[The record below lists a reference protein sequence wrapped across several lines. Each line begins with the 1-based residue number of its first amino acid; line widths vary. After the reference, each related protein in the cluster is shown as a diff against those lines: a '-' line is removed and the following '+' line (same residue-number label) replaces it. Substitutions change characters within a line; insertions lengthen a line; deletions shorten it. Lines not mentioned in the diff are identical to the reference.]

1 MSAYSV
7 IHLADLMNS
16 APLLITN
23 ARVRTLEGDGVAEI
37 VAIENGRIAAV
48 GSRDETRRW
57 PKAEALDAR
66 GATVLPSIIDS
77 HTHFHRAAVLRAQFI
92 DLDQE
97 SFDSIPAVLDAVRE
111 RAAQTPKDRW
121 IQGDSLREHRLKERR
136 WPVRRELDSAAPD
149 HPVILRSLGKHL
161 TMANT
166 VALRLAGIDRNTPD
180 PKGGRIEHDA
190 DGEPTG
196 VLHETAKLR
205 LDPARTDTVVPPVS
219 EDDRLRALK
228 DGIRMLQ
235 QNGVTALHEI
245 VAEPDH
251 ISDYLAL
258 RERGELGVRVRYYV
272 RAVEARTRME
282 YVTGLGLRGGLGDAW
297 LRLDG
302 IKVSVDG
309 SMESRNAALYDPY
322 PGQPDNRGIVR
333 VTQDELNEVFAQA
346 NRSHLQIAVHAIGP
360 RAVDIALTAFEYAR
374 ADLPR
379 KDHRHR
385 MEHAYVPAAPKQ
397 FERIKALDL
406 LLSDQPALLYSSG
419 DAYHEIFGADGVKNW
434 MPLRKVLD
442 MGIRVHANSDF
453 PSTPMN
459 PFIGLQAAV
468 TRCSKGG
475 REVDRSQAVT
485 IKESVHMFTTA
496 NAYASFEER
505 DAGTIAVGKRADLM
519 LIDRDPFETP
529 ADQIM
534 GTKVLA
540 TILDGD
546 VVHRA
551 SAL

>member
-1 MSAYSV
+1 MKP
-7 IHLADLMNS
+7 
-16 APLLITN
+16 APLVITN
-23 ARVRTLEGDGVAEI
+23 ARVRTLEGDGVAEM

-48 GSRDETRRW
+48 GSRVDARAWT
-57 PKAEALDAR
+57 KAEILDAQ
-66 GATVLPSIIDS
+66 GATLLPSIIDS

-97 SFDSIPAVLDAVRE
+97 SFDSIPTVLAAVRE
-111 RAAQTPKDRW
+111 RAARTPKGQW

-136 WPVRRELDSAAPD
+136 WPVRQELDSAAPGT
-149 HPVILRSLGKHL
+149 PVILRSLGKHL

-166 VALRLAGIDRNTPD
+166 LALHLAGIDRNTPD
-180 PKGGRIEHDA
+180 PKGGRIERDA
-190 DGEPTG
+190 TGEPTG

-219 EDDRLRALK
+219 EDDRLRALE

-235 QNGVTALHEI
+235 QHGVTTLHEI

-258 RERGELGVRVRYYV
+258 RERGKLGVRVRYYV
-272 RAVEARTRME
+272 RAVEARTKME
-282 YVTGLGLRGGLGDAW
+282 YLTGLGLRGGLGDAW

-333 VTQDELNEVFAQA
+333 VTQDELNEVFTQA
-346 NRSHLQIAVHAIGP
+346 NRSHLQIAAHAIGP
-360 RAVDIALTAFEYAR
+360 RAVDIALTAFEHAL

-385 MEHAYVPAAPKQ
+385 MEHAYVPAPVNQ

-419 DAYHEIFGADGVKNW
+419 DAYHEIFNEGGVNNW
-434 MPLRKVLD
+434 MPLRRVLD

-453 PSTPMN
+453 PSTPMD

-468 TRCSKGG
+468 TRRSKGG
-475 REVDRSQAVT
+475 RYVDRAQAVT
-485 IKESVHMFTTA
+485 VKEALHMFVTA
-496 NAYASFEER
+496 NAYATFEEH
-505 DAGTIAVGKRADLM
+505 DAGTVTRGKRADLI
-519 LIDRDPFETP
+519 LVDRDPCETP
-529 ADQIM
+529 AEELM
-534 GTKVLA
+534 STKVLA

>member
-1 MSAYSV
+1 
-7 IHLADLMNS
+7 MNTD
-16 APLLITN
+16 PLVITN
-23 ARVRTLEGDGVAEI
+23 VRVRTLEGERVAEM
-37 VAIENGRIAAV
+37 VAIEGGRIVAV
-48 GSRDETRRW
+48 GNRDEARGW
-57 PKAEALDAR
+57 PKAEMLDAR
-66 GATVLPSIIDS
+66 GATLLPSIIDS

-97 SFDSIPAVLDAVRE
+97 SFDSIPAVLAAVRE
-111 RAAQTPKDRW
+111 RAGRTARGSW

-136 WPVRRELDSAAPD
+136 WPERRELDSVSPD

-166 VALRLAGIDRNTPD
+166 LALRLAGIDRDTPD
-180 PKGGRIEHDA
+180 PQGGRIERDES
-190 DGEPTG
+190 GEPTG

-235 QNGVTALHEI
+235 EHGVTTLHEI

-272 RAVEARTRME
+272 RAVEARTKMD
-282 YVTGLGLRGGLGDAW
+282 YLTGLGLRGGLGDAW

-322 PGQPDNRGIVR
+322 PGQPENRGLVR
-333 VTQDELNEVFAQA
+333 VTQDELNDVFARA

-360 RAVDIALTAFEYAR
+360 RAVDIALTALEHALR
-374 ADLPR
+374 DLPR
-379 KDHRHR
+379 TDHRHR
-385 MEHAYVPAAPKQ
+385 MEHAYVPADPRQ
-397 FERIKALDL
+397 FERIRQLGL
-406 LLSDQPALLYSSG
+406 LLSDQPALLYASG

-434 MPLRKVLD
+434 MPLRKLLD

-453 PSTPMN
+453 PSTPID

-468 TRCSKGG
+468 TRRSKGG

-485 IKESVHMFTTA
+485 IQEAVHMFTTA
-496 NAYASFEER
+496 NAYATFEER

-519 LIDRDPFETP
+519 LVDQDPYETP
-529 ADQIM
+529 ADQLM
-534 GTKVLA
+534 KTKVLA

-551 SAL
+551 RSL